1 MSNTIMRMVCVNI
14 KLNMD
19 DNTTPQVFWWGKS
32 ACYED
37 LIPHVTEC
45 KHTSIKSIKTTYI
58 NQSNS

>member
-1 MSNTIMRMVCVNI
+1 MSNTMMCMVCVNI

-19 DNTTPQVFWWGKS
+19 ESTTPQVFWCGKS

-37 LIPHVTEC
+37 LMPHVTEC

-58 NQSNS
+58 NQSN

>member
-1 MSNTIMRMVCVNI
+1 MSNTMHGIGCVNI

-19 DNTTPQVFWWGKS
+19 DNTTPVVFWWGKS

-58 NQSNS
+58 KQSDS